1 MPKDISER
9 GSAMNQRMKS
19 VRESLGLSQAIFAE
33 NAGIGLGV
41 IRNIDYNKT
50 EPNPLFFNILCDHYN
65 INPQWLET
73 GEGDMFVEKTRE
85 EEIAE
90 WAASLND
97 SGNDFKRR
105 FIYAL
110 SRLDEA
116 GWLTIEHFAQM
127 LYEEQLA
134 EEEQAKQKDGRN

>member
-1 MPKDISER
+1 MSNIGDRIKMLRKELD
-9 GSAMNQRMKS
+9 
-19 VRESLGLSQAIFAE
+19 LSQTVFGE
-33 NAGIGLGV
+33 RWGVGLGV
-41 IRNIDYNKT
+41 IRNIETSKT
-50 EPNPLFFNILCDHYN
+50 VPSDVQIDLICSVYSVNPI
-65 INPQWLET
+65 WLRT

-134 EEEQAKQKDGRN
+134 EEEQAKQKDGGN